1 VQTVI
6 SEYNDDLKAV
16 ALMHYPMIEALEKQ
30 NSQELIA
37 AIKVHY
43 QRIIKNL

>member
-1 VQTVI
+1 MMT
-6 SEYNDDLKAV
+6 LKRL
-16 ALMHYPMIEALEKQ
+16 ALMHSPMIEALESD

-43 QRIIKNL
+43 QHIIKNL